1 MKIECKFCYRQ
12 IDVDLSQQEVLCPAC
27 GEVIISD
34 IVNYKETEEKYKDL
48 QVKYKAVQKQ
58 AADALAQTVR
68 IAESYSNME
77 MSFEDAQQHIHELLI
92 NNKTLFSQVNDI
104 SQYEEAGLELLKS
117 LSAGQDNLSEGQD
130 QLSEMLRDLM
140 STHSD
145 TPEKLNTLLTFSSNF
160 MKAAEKIHDEM
171 KSGNSDIQAA
181 ISSMN
186 NSLSARFDQIDIR
199 SDRIEAL
206 LNIFASQSLSA
217 QNTALAHF
225 ESITASVRKISD
237 GINSVSIRFDNV
249 DRKLDD
255 LALWQ
260 IQQDEKYKR
269 DILDLYNQATRNYT
283 NHRFFESYN
292 GFRTLIQKSIKYPT
306 IYWYSFLS
314 RFGIVFPNRED
325 RYLPIIYNPSD
336 DMLDCLEYEELTNAL
351 KSSSSNKSIHSR
363 LEQLRA
369 MHESALRF
377 RQEASCDILICCLPH
392 MQNKARDIQSVLES
406 KGYFNIVCWSD
417 SDCLPSCEKEGRFT
431 AMLQNAKALIIL
443 VDHTDDLNRPS
454 LKDIWECY
462 QWRINNKTNRVM
474 LCVVPDDEKHN
485 LSTINGLRSYK
496 RIILS
501 DSTCSD
507 IAKILINIL
516 PSVPTAPPVPPVT
529 PVMPVI
535 PVTPVMSVTPNYMA
549 QLNNLEGEIDF
560 IHQTLPNTKPKDV
573 ISFPGTV
580 NICKSIIDKLNAIRS
595 SLEKLQYYIPVSE
608 VRGKADK
615 LRLSTIKYLSD
626 VEKEAKKLNEFT
638 TRYLFAIKDHPLPN
652 DKNDLRK
659 TRDIIQIQK
668 SHLKRLGIEDS
679 NYLFSICNDKLQE
692 INRKL

>member
-1 MKIECKFCYRQ
+1 MMIQCPFCYRK
-12 IDVDLSQQEVLCPAC
+12 IDIDLGQRDVICPAC
-27 GEVIISD
+27 GNAIISD
-34 IVNYKETEEKYKDL
+34 IVNYKETEAKYKDL

-77 MSFEDAQQHIHELLI
+77 MSFEDARQHIHELLI
-92 NNKTLFSQVNDI
+92 NNQTLSSQVNDI

-117 LSAGQDNLSEGQD
+117 LSAGQDNLSEGQN

-160 MKAAEKIHDEM
+160 LKVAEKIHDEIE
-171 KSGNSDIQAA
+171 SGNSDIQSA

-186 NSLSARFDQIDIR
+186 SSLSARFDQIDIR

-260 IQQDEKYKR
+260 IQQDEKYKNS
-269 DILDLYNQATRNYT
+269 ILDLYNRAARNYH
-283 NHRFFESYN
+283 NHRFTESYN
-292 GFRTLIQKSIKYPT
+292 DFRTLIQKSIKYPA

-325 RYLPIIYNPSD
+325 RKLPIIYNPSD
-336 DMLDCLEYEELTNAL
+336 DMFDCLEHDDLTYSL
-351 KSSSSNKSIHSR
+351 KSSSSDKSIHTR
-363 LEQLRA
+363 LEQLHA

-377 RQEASCDILICCLPH
+377 RHEASCDILICCLPC
-392 MQNKARDIQSVLES
+392 MQNKARDIQSVLDS

-417 SDCLPSCEKEGRFT
+417 SDGLPSCEKEGRLT
-431 AMLQNAKALIIL
+431 AMLQSAKALIIL
-443 VDHTDDLNRPS
+443 VDHTDDLSKPS

-462 QWRINNKTNRVM
+462 QWRINNKTDRVM
-474 LCVVPDDEKHN
+474 LCVVPDDEKNN
-485 LSTINGLRSYK
+485 LSTISGLRSYK

-501 DSTCSD
+501 DSMCSD
-507 IAKILINIL
+507 IEKALINVLPLPPRPVIPV
-516 PSVPTAPPVPPVT
+516 PSVT
-529 PVMPVI
+529 PVI
-535 PVTPVMSVTPNYMA
+535 PVTSVTPDYMA
-549 QLNNLEGEIDF
+549 QLNNLEGEINF
-560 IHQTLPNTKPKDV
+560 IQQTLPNTKPKDV

-580 NICKSIIDKLNAIRS
+580 NTCQRIIDKLNSIRS
-595 SLEKLQYYIPVSE
+595 SLDKLQNYIPVSE
-608 VRGKADK
+608 VRCKADK
-615 LRLSTIKYLSD
+615 LYFCTIKYLSD

-652 DKNDLRK
+652 DKNDLRE
-659 TRDIIQIQK
+659 TRDIIQKQK
-668 SHLKRLGIEDS
+668 SHLKRLGIEGS
-679 NYLFSICNDKLQE
+679 NYLYSICNDKLQE